1 MTIDFPS
8 VNRFDSLIL
17 APALRR
23 RFTAEVIRLIRFCRL
38 PAGISVCHRL
48 QSVVDGRTTVFL
60 QPDFSRLLFGE
71 GSRLEARL
79 KEESAFIALQ
89 TTG

>member
-1 MTIDFPS
+1 VNLRYSDGSSQQLVRS
-8 VNRFDSLIL
+8 V
-17 APALRR
+17 
-23 RFTAEVIRLIRFCRL
+23 FCRL

-48 QSVVDGRTTVFL
+48 QPVVDGHSTVFL